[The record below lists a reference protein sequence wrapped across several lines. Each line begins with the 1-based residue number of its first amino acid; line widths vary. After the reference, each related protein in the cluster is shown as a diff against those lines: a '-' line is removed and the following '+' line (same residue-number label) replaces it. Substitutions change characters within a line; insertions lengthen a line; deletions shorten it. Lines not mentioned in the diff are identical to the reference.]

1 MDPKGWSFI
10 EQAGRVRC
18 IVYVLAMV
26 SASLFTLSC
35 STENRIPGY
44 IYFRLN
50 ANPTTLDPAHIVDVT
65 GGSIAAKLF
74 NGLVRCG
81 DDLGI
86 SPDIA
91 DAWTISD
98 DGLSYTFSLRRGIS
112 FANGRETTA
121 RDFKYS
127 FQRILNPTTMSP
139 NTWVLDK
146 IRGAVDFMKG
156 EKDEVEGIQV
166 IDRYTLRITLE
177 RPFAPFLNLLAM
189 TAAYVVPE
197 EDIDR
202 WGPDFSSHASGT
214 GPFIIEEWVP
224 NTVIRLGRRTDYFN
238 DPAEVRGIVYRIIPE
253 DLTAVTEYEIGNLDV
268 ITLPASEF
276 RRFMED
282 TERRPLISSLPGLNT
297 YYLGL
302 NCSRYPLSNRNLRRA
317 LNYAID
323 TPRILE
329 TLYEGRGRP
338 AEGPLPDIL
347 RKWPLNSPYE
357 FDPEKAKRIL
367 AQEHM
372 QQMRLRFYITADQ
385 EVVDLAEVI
394 QQYLEDVGIHADIRQ
409 LEWSAFKEAVSRGDA
424 DIFYLSWWA
433 DYADPENFL
442 FPLFH
447 SLNHGS
453 AGNRTRYTNTEVD
466 MLIEKG
472 QHTMEQ
478 HERLLYYRKA
488 EQMIIEDAPCVF
500 MWHRTDFTARQPW
513 ISHYRL
519 YPVYSMDKG
528 TEIRLMEDSFTRE
541 KQAS

>member
-1 MDPKGWSFI
+1 
-10 EQAGRVRC
+10 
-18 IVYVLAMV
+18 
-26 SASLFTLSC
+26 
-35 STENRIPGY
+35 
-44 IYFRLN
+44 
-50 ANPTTLDPAHIVDVT
+50 
-65 GGSIAAKLF
+65 
-74 NGLVRCG
+74 
-81 DDLGI
+81 
-86 SPDIA
+86 
-91 DAWTISD
+91 
-98 DGLSYTFSLRRGIS
+98 
-112 FANGRETTA
+112 
-121 RDFKYS
+121 
-127 FQRILNPTTMSP
+127 
-139 NTWVLDK
+139 
-146 IRGAVDFMKG
+146 
-156 EKDEVEGIQV
+156 
-166 IDRYTLRITLE
+166 
-177 RPFAPFLNLLAM
+177 
-189 TAAYVVPE
+189 
-197 EDIDR
+197 
-202 WGPDFSSHASGT
+202 
-214 GPFIIEEWVP
+214 
-224 NTVIRLGRRTDYFN
+224 
-238 DPAEVRGIVYRIIPE
+238 
-253 DLTAVTEYEIGNLDV
+253 
-268 ITLPASEF
+268 
-276 RRFMED
+276 
-282 TERRPLISSLPGLNT
+282 
-297 YYLGL
+297 
-302 NCSRYPLSNRNLRRA
+302 
-317 LNYAID
+317 
-323 TPRILE
+323 
-329 TLYEGRGRP
+329 
-338 AEGPLPDIL
+338 LPDIL

-394 QQYLEDVGIHADIRQ
+394 QQYLEDVGIDADIRQ

-447 SLNHGS
+447 SSNHGS

-541 KQAS
+541 KQAY